1 MAPRCAGAF
10 GDSAESSSA
19 SDFFAFARL
28 SRKTGSH
35 FFAARSWARLRL
47 AAVGATAALAW
58 AAGAQADVLHAS
70 YRVSLIGL
78 PIGAVHLDADL
89 TPTSYSI
96 VGNAKLT
103 GVAKLFTD
111 ARGASA
117 GKGAIV
123 QGHVSP
129 ASFATIAADSHMT
142 RTIRMALA
150 DNTVTGIDIS
160 PPFQDKPDRVP
171 LGPGDKRGVV
181 DPVGAVVIPAPASG
195 PILSPAACDRTIPI
209 FDGYTRFDITL
220 SYVGERT
227 ASAKGYKGPVVVCAA
242 RYVPIS
248 GHQRN
253 RPATKFMAD
262 NKDLE
267 VWLAPIESDHVLF
280 PFRVSVRTMIGTTV
294 VEAEQFRIE
303 EK

>member
-1 MAPRCAGAF
+1 MAPRCP
-10 GDSAESSSA
+10 
-19 SDFFAFARL
+19 R
-28 SRKTGSH
+28 
-35 FFAARSWARLRL
+35 ARLRL
-47 AAVGATAALAW
+47 GAVALAAALAW
-58 AAGAQADVLHAS
+58 AAGAQADVLHAA

-78 PIGAVHLDADL
+78 PIGAVNLDADL

-103 GVAKLFTD
+103 GIAKLFTD
-111 ARGASA
+111 AHGASA
-117 GKGAIV
+117 GTGAIV

-129 ASFATIAADSHMT
+129 TSFATIAADSHMT

-150 DNTVTGIDIS
+150 GNTVTGIDIS

-195 PILSPAACDRTIPI
+195 PMLSPAACDRKIPI

-227 ASAKGYKGPVVVCAA
+227 VSAKGYKGPVVVCAA

>member
-1 MAPRCAGAF
+1 M
-10 GDSAESSSA
+10 
-19 SDFFAFARL
+19 
-28 SRKTGSH
+28 
-35 FFAARSWARLRL
+35 
-47 AAVGATAALAW
+47 TAALAW
-58 AAGAQADVLHAS
+58 AAGAQGDVLHAS
-70 YRVSLIGL
+70 YRVTLIGL
-78 PIGAVHLDADL
+78 PIGAVNLDADL
-89 TPTSYSI
+89 TPTSYAI

-103 GVAKLFTD
+103 GIARLFTD
-111 ARGASA
+111 AHGASA
-117 GKGAIV
+117 GTGAIV

-129 ASFATIAADSHMT
+129 TTFATIAADSHMT

-150 DNTVTGIDIS
+150 GNTVTGVDIS

-181 DPVGAVVIPAPASG
+181 DPVGAVVLPAPASG
-195 PILSPAACDRTIPI
+195 PILSPAACDRRIPI

-220 SYVGERT
+220 SYVGERMV
-227 ASAKGYKGPVVVCAA
+227 SAKGYQGPVVVCAA

-267 VWLAPIESDHVLF
+267 VWLAPIASDHVLF
-280 PFRVSVRTMIGTTV
+280 PFRVSVRTMIGTV
-294 VEAEQFRIE
+294 AIEAQRFRIG

>member
-1 MAPRCAGAF
+1 MALRSPR
-10 GDSAESSSA
+10 
-19 SDFFAFARL
+19 
-28 SRKTGSH
+28 
-35 FFAARSWARLRL
+35 ARLRL
-47 AAVGATAALAW
+47 AAVGMTAALVW
-58 AAGAQADVLHAS
+58 AAGARADVLHAI

-78 PIGAVHLDADL
+78 PIGAVNLYADL

-96 VGNAKLT
+96 AGDAKLT
-103 GVAKLFTD
+103 GLAKLFTN
-111 ARGASA
+111 ARGSSA
-117 GKGAIV
+117 GNGAIV

-129 ASFATIAADSHMT
+129 ASFATIASSSNMT

-150 DNTVTGIDIS
+150 GNAVTGVDIS
-160 PPFQDKPDRVP
+160 PPFVDKPDRVP

-181 DPVGAVVIPAPASG
+181 DPVGAVILPAPAFG
-195 PILSPAACDRTIPI
+195 PILSPAACNRKVPI

-227 ASAKGYKGPVVVCAA
+227 VSAKGYEGPVVVCAA

-248 GHQRN
+248 GHSRD

-267 VWLAPIESDHVLF
+267 VWLAPIASDHVLF

-294 VEAEQFRIE
+294 VEAQEFRID

>member
-1 MAPRCAGAF
+1 MA
-10 GDSAESSSA
+10 
-19 SDFFAFARL
+19 
-28 SRKTGSH
+28 SRSP
-35 FFAARSWARLRL
+35 WARLRR
-47 AAVGATAALAW
+47 GAGAMTAALAW
-58 AAGAQADVLHAS
+58 AVGAHADVLHAT

-78 PIGAVHLDADL
+78 PIGAVNLDADL
-89 TPTSYSI
+89 TPTSYAI

-103 GVAKLFTD
+103 GIAKLFTN

-117 GKGAIV
+117 GTGAIV

-129 ASFATIAADSHMT
+129 ATFATIAADSHMT

-150 DNTVTGIDIS
+150 GNTVTGIDIS

-171 LGPGDKRGVV
+171 LGPGDERGVV
-181 DPVGAVVIPAPASG
+181 DPVGAVIIPAPASG
-195 PILSPAACDRTIPI
+195 PMLSPAACDRKIPI

-227 ASAKGYKGPVVVCAA
+227 VSAKGYKGPVVVCAA
-242 RYVPIS
+242 RYVPIA

-267 VWLAPIESDHVLF
+267 VWLAPIASDHVLF

>member
-1 MAPRCAGAF
+1 M
-10 GDSAESSSA
+10 
-19 SDFFAFARL
+19 RL
-28 SRKTGSH
+28 T
-35 FFAARSWARLRL
+35 AA
-47 AAVGATAALAW
+47 ATAALVW
-58 AAGAQADVLHAS
+58 TVAARADVLHATYS
-70 YRVSLIGL
+70 VSLIGL
-78 PIGAVHLDADL
+78 PIGAVSLNADL

-96 VGNAKLT
+96 AGDAKLT
-103 GVAKLFTD
+103 GLARLFAN

-129 ASFATIAADSHMT
+129 TTFATIAADSHMT

-150 DNTVTGIDIS
+150 GNSVTGVDIS
-160 PPFQDKPDRVP
+160 PPFDEKPDRVP

-181 DPVGAVVIPAPASG
+181 DPVGAVVIPAPRSE
-195 PILSPAACDRTIPI
+195 PLVSPSACNRKVPI
-209 FDGYTRFDITL
+209 FDGYTRFDIDLT
-220 SYVGERT
+220 YVGERDV
-227 ASAKGYKGPVVVCAA
+227 SAKGYQGPVVICAA

-248 GHQRN
+248 GHRRD

-267 VWLAPIESDHVLF
+267 VWLAPIASDHVLI

-294 VEAEQFRIE
+294 VEATEFRLD